1 VKGFTLIEL
10 LIVMVLIGLITG
22 MAVLSMGTADPHE
35 QQKLE
40 AERLVKLLE
49 LASQEAMARGD
60 IIGLE
65 IFSKGY
71 RFAVVEN
78 QKWRQESTDMVFRP
92 RTLMPQMLL
101 ALDMEQHPV
110 TLIPDAIQAS
120 EPHPQII
127 FTPDGDLELFQIKMT
142 LTNSDS
148 IFVVKNTLKDGLVI
162 STERML

>member
-22 MAVLSMGTADPHE
+22 MAMLSMGTTDPRDR
-35 QQKLE
+35 QKLE

-49 LASQEAMARGD
+49 LASQEAVVSGD
-60 IIGLE
+60 ILGLE

-78 QKWRQESTDMVFRP
+78 QKWRQESSDMVFRP

-101 ALDMEQHPV
+101 ALDIEQQVV
-110 TLIPDAIQAS
+110 TLIPEANQVSD
-120 EPHPQII
+120 PDPQII
-127 FTPDGDLELFQIKMT
+127 FTPDGDMALFNIKMT
-142 LTNSDS
+142 LKNNDS

-162 STERML
+162 RAENRL

>member
-1 VKGFTLIEL
+1 MKGFTLIEL

-22 MAVLSMGTADPHE
+22 MAMLSMGTADPHE

-49 LASQEAMARGD
+49 LASQESIARGD

-71 RFAVVEN
+71 RFAAVEN

-101 ALDMEQHPV
+101 ALDMEQQAV
-110 TLIPDAIQAS
+110 TLMPEAIQAS
-120 EPHPQII
+120 DPHPQIV
-127 FTPDGDLELFQIKMT
+127 FTPDGDMDLFNIKMT
-142 LTNSDS
+142 LKNSYS
-148 IFVVKNTLKDGLVI
+148 IFVVKNTPKDGLVI
-162 STERML
+162 RTESLL